1 MLLTCRSISPG
12 IARGVTLV
20 IDGRR
25 LLAAAA
31 SVASCGR
38 PDFEF
43 SRLRDAIDL
52 AVSQLERVQRQL
64 SGQLETN
71 DIAIFG
77 SHAGLLRDEQLIDRF
92 EQRIIS
98 EGESAEAA
106 VSHVIGELVQQFQ
119 SHPVAL
125 LQDKANDLLDIGRR
139 LLHCLSAGSRI
150 DDENSPAPAG
160 DGVVIVAATVTPSE
174 LVRFAHRGVAAIITE
189 TCGMKSH
196 TAILARGM
204 GIPLVTGVFN
214 PGETVPDAVPVFV
227 DANEGR
233 VLIAPVG
240 SDHPL
245 VETLSRR
252 IEQFTSAPTLA
263 CPLPV
268 TSDGVRL
275 RILLN
280 ISDPIEAHF
289 VREFGADGVGL
300 FRTEFLYIDR
310 SGWLTADESYAIY
323 RRVAE
328 ALGDAELTIR
338 LVDFG
343 AEKCPPYADIP
354 ISRNPSLGLRGIR
367 LLLQRPDILQPQVA
381 ALARLAR
388 DRPVS
393 VILPM
398 LDTLDTLEVAIE
410 ELCRYAGVPDRASL
424 PFQLG
429 TMIEVP
435 AAACLVEDILPHVDS
450 LSIGLNDL
458 TQYLFAADR
467 DDETVERYHD
477 PLQPAL
483 LRLLRRM
490 IDAANGAGK
499 PLTICGE
506 LAGDPSLTGLL
517 MALGV
522 RRFSV
527 SRTNYRG
534 LIDMVRGLS
543 WTELY
548 GLGNEVLKLGTGRA
562 VRERLARRFGRP
574 EANETS
580 DE

>member
-12 IARGVTLV
+12 IARGVTHV

-31 SVASCGR
+31 NVASCGR

-43 SRLRDAIDL
+43 QRLRDAIDL
-52 AVSQLERVQRQL
+52 AVNQLDRVQRQL

-92 EQRIIS
+92 EQRILA

-106 VSHVIGELVQQFQ
+106 VSFVIGELVQQFQ

-139 LLHCLSAGSRI
+139 LLHCLSAGSRT
-150 DDENSPAPAG
+150 DEEQAAVPAG

-189 TCGMKSH
+189 ACGMKSH

-214 PGETVPDAVPVFV
+214 PGETVPDGVPVFV

-240 SDHPL
+240 SDDPL
-245 VETLSRR
+245 IETMSRR

-323 RRVAE
+323 HRVAE
-328 ALGDAELTIR
+328 ALGDAELTVR

-381 ALARLAR
+381 ALARLGR
-388 DRPVS
+388 ERPIS

-398 LDTLDTLEVAIE
+398 LDTIDTLEATVE

-424 PFQLG
+424 PFKLG

-435 AAACLVEDILPHVDS
+435 AAACLVEDILPYVDS

-483 LRLLRRM
+483 LRMLRRM

-548 GLGNEVLKLGTGRA
+548 GLGNEVLKLTTGRA
-562 VRERLARRFGRP
+562 VRERLDRRFGRG
-574 EANETS
+574 ETGA
-580 DE
+580 E

>member
-1 MLLTCRSISPG
+1 MLLTCRPISPG
-12 IARGVTLV
+12 IARGVTHV

-25 LLAAAA
+25 LLAAA
-31 SVASCGR
+31 SGVTSSGR
-38 PDFEF
+38 PEFEF
-43 SRLRDAIDL
+43 ERLRDAVDL
-52 AVSQLERVQRQL
+52 AVNQLERVQRQL

-77 SHAGLLRDEQLIDRF
+77 SHAGLLRDKQLTDRF
-92 EQRIIS
+92 ERRIFDH
-98 EGESAEAA
+98 GESAEAA
-106 VSHVIGELVQQFQ
+106 VGQVVGELVQQFQ
-119 SHPVAL
+119 AHPVAL
-125 LQDKANDLLDIGRR
+125 LQDKAHDLLDIGRR
-139 LLHCLSAGSRI
+139 LLHCLSAGSRT
-150 DDENSPAPAG
+150 DDEHAPPPSG
-160 DGVVIVAATVTPSE
+160 DGVVIVASTITPSE
-174 LVRFAHRGVAAIITE
+174 LVRFAHRGVAAIVTE
-189 TCGMKSH
+189 SCGMKSH

-204 GIPLVTGVFN
+204 GIPLVTGVFS
-214 PGETVPDAVPVFV
+214 PGETVPDGVPVFV

-233 VLIAPVG
+233 ILIAPVG
-240 SDHPL
+240 SDDPL
-245 VETLSRR
+245 VESLSRS
-252 IEQFTSAPTLA
+252 IAQFTSAPTLA
-263 CPLPV
+263 CPPPV

-323 RRVAE
+323 RRVTD
-328 ALGDAELTIR
+328 ALGDAELTVR

-381 ALARLAR
+381 ALARIASE
-388 DRPVS
+388 RPVT

-398 LDTLDTLEVAIE
+398 LDTLDTLEIAIA
-410 ELCRYAGVPDRASL
+410 ELCRYAGVSTRSEL
-424 PFQLG
+424 PFKLG

-490 IDAANGAGK
+490 IEAANAAGK

-506 LAGDPSLTGLL
+506 LAGDPNLTGLL
-517 MALGV
+517 MSLGV

-543 WTELY
+543 WAELY
-548 GLGNEVLKLGTGRA
+548 GLGNEVLKLTTGRA
-562 VRERLARRFGRP
+562 VRERLAKRFGRAA
-574 EANETS
+574 ENGESA
-580 DE
+580 